1 MNPEKTIL
9 PGFLVADLY
18 RNNLV
23 IIDDGAQPVEETTAA
38 APAQTKKQWFL
49 GSNLQKIT
57 LVVSEKEA
65 AYLEDASLR
74 FLTAILDACK
84 YNLGDVAIVNHHK
97 DAVVYSRIKQELTPR
112 ALILFGIT
120 TQQLQLPFTI
130 PDYQVQSYDQCQLLV
145 APPLHTMLGES
156 QEARLEKSK
165 LWLCLKKMFSL

>member
-1 MNPEKTIL
+1 MSSEKTIL

-23 IIDDGAQPVEETTAA
+23 IIDDGAQPVEETIAA
-38 APAQTKKQWFL
+38 ASGQTGKQWFL
-49 GSNLQKIT
+49 GSNVQKIT

-74 FLTAILDACK
+74 FLTAILGACK
-84 YNLGDVAIVNHHK
+84 YNLGDVAIVNYHK
-97 DAVVYSRIKQELTPR
+97 DPVQYSRIKEELAPR

-130 PDYQVQSYDQCQLLV
+130 PDYQVQSYDQCQFLV
-145 APPLHTMLGES
+145 APPLPAMLGES

>member
-1 MNPEKTIL
+1 MSSEKTIL

-23 IIDDGAQPVEETTAA
+23 IIDDGAQPVEETTAT
-38 APAQTKKQWFL
+38 PAQTEKQWFL

-65 AYLEDASLR
+65 AYLEDASLK
-74 FLTAILDACK
+74 FLTAILGACK

-112 ALILFGIT
+112 VLILFGIT

-130 PDYQVQSYDQCQLLV
+130 PDYQVQSYDQCQFLV
-145 APPLHTMLGES
+145 TPPLPAMLGES

>member
-1 MNPEKTIL
+1 MSSEKTIL

-23 IIDDGAQPVEETTAA
+23 IIDDGAQPVEETTAT
-38 APAQTKKQWFL
+38 PVKTEKQWFL

-65 AYLEDASLR
+65 AYLEDASLK
-74 FLTAILDACK
+74 FLTAILGACK

-112 ALILFGIT
+112 VLILFGIT

-130 PDYQVQSYDQCQLLV
+130 PDYQVQSYDQCQFLV
-145 APPLHTMLGES
+145 APPLPAMLGES

>member
-1 MNPEKTIL
+1 MSSEKTIL

-38 APAQTKKQWFL
+38 APGQTGKQWFL

-74 FLTAILDACK
+74 FLTAILGACK
-84 YNLGDVAIVNHHK
+84 YNLGDVAIVNYHK
-97 DAVVYSRIKQELTPR
+97 DPVVYSRIKEELTPR

-130 PDYQVQSYDQCQLLV
+130 PDYQVQSYDQCQFLV
-145 APPLHTMLGES
+145 APPLPAMLGES